1 MEMMDVIRV
10 RRSIREYRPDPIPD
24 DHLAQI
30 LEAGR
35 LAPST
40 MNWQAWHFGVVTD
53 PELKRELAA
62 ASGGQ
67 AWIAGAPVII
77 ALCSRLTDDMK
88 DLAADAPWL
97 LASHLRY
104 GKDLID
110 YLNSYPDRRAMRI
123 FSDTCDVFLAGQ
135 QMALAAQDLGLR
147 SCWIGYL
154 DIDRASRLL
163 KLPDDVA
170 CTYLLPIGY
179 PAVDPEP
186 IERKSLDEVVFRN
199 TYGA

>member
-1 MEMMDVIRV
+1 MEFMDIIRA
-10 RRSIREYRPDPIPD
+10 RRSIREYRPDPIPE

-40 MNWQAWHFGVVTD
+40 MNWQPWHFGVVTD

-67 AWIAGAPVII
+67 DWIAGAPVVI
-77 ALCSRLTDDMK
+77 ALCSRLLGDLRELPEDD
-88 DLAADAPWL
+88 PWL
-97 LASHLRY
+97 MSHHLRY
-104 GKDLID
+104 GKALID
-110 YLNSYPDRRAMRI
+110 HLNAHDDRRAIRI
-123 FSDTCDVFLAGQ
+123 FSDTCDVFFAGQ
-135 QMALAAQDLGLR
+135 QMVLAAQNLGLR

-163 KLPDDVA
+163 ELPDDVA

-179 PAVDPEP
+179 GAVDPEP
-186 IERKSLDEVVFRN
+186 IERKSLDDVVFHN
-199 TYGA
+199 TFRE